1 MTTYGLE
8 WAKKQKLYYFR
19 GLTLF
24 LMLWNKAKLEAIRRQ
39 LKQNNMDDDRILTKA
54 KSALKLA
61 HIIRYEN
68 GHEII
73 DVSLLR
79 TIQDPELMKFRN
91 VGKATIEKIR
101 EIRKSLQWV

>member
-1 MTTYGLE
+1 ME
-8 WAKKQKLYYFR
+8 D
-19 GLTLF
+19 
-24 LMLWNKAKLEAIRRQ
+24 N
-39 LKQNNMDDDRILTKA
+39 RILTKA

-79 TIQDPELMKFRN
+79 TIQDNELMNFRN
-91 VGKATIEKIR
+91 VGKATIEKIQ

>member
-1 MTTYGLE
+1 
-8 WAKKQKLYYFR
+8 
-19 GLTLF
+19 
-24 LMLWNKAKLEAIRRQ
+24 
-39 LKQNNMDDDRILTKA
+39 MDDDRILTKA

-79 TIQDPELMKFRN
+79 TIQDAELMKFRN
-91 VGKATIEKIR
+91 VGKTTIEKIR

>member
-1 MTTYGLE
+1 
-8 WAKKQKLYYFR
+8 
-19 GLTLF
+19 
-24 LMLWNKAKLEAIRRQ
+24 
-39 LKQNNMDDDRILTKA
+39 MDDDKILTKT

-79 TIQDPELMKFRN
+79 TIQDAELMKFRN
-91 VGKATIEKIR
+91 VGKATIEKIQ

>member
-1 MTTYGLE
+1 ME
-8 WAKKQKLYYFR
+8 D
-19 GLTLF
+19 
-24 LMLWNKAKLEAIRRQ
+24 N
-39 LKQNNMDDDRILTKA
+39 RILTKA

-79 TIQDPELMKFRN
+79 TIQDAELMKFRN
-91 VGKATIEKIR
+91 VGKTTIEKIQ

>member
-1 MTTYGLE
+1 ME
-8 WAKKQKLYYFR
+8 D
-19 GLTLF
+19 
-24 LMLWNKAKLEAIRRQ
+24 N
-39 LKQNNMDDDRILTKA
+39 RILTKA

-61 HIIRYEN
+61 YIIRYEN

-79 TIQDPELMKFRN
+79 TIQDNELMNFRN
-91 VGKATIEKIR
+91 VGKATIEKIQ

>member
-1 MTTYGLE
+1 ME
-8 WAKKQKLYYFR
+8 D
-19 GLTLF
+19 
-24 LMLWNKAKLEAIRRQ
+24 N
-39 LKQNNMDDDRILTKA
+39 RILTKA

-79 TIQDPELMKFRN
+79 TIQDTELMKFRN
-91 VGKATIEKIR
+91 VGKTTIEKIQ

>member
-1 MTTYGLE
+1 ME
-8 WAKKQKLYYFR
+8 D
-19 GLTLF
+19 
-24 LMLWNKAKLEAIRRQ
+24 N
-39 LKQNNMDDDRILTKA
+39 RILTKA

-79 TIQDPELMKFRN
+79 TIPDDELMKYRN
-91 VGKATIEKIR
+91 VGKATIEKNTGNKKVPSMGIELK
-101 EIRKSLQWV
+101 EIVSLHQTPISGSFNC

>member
-1 MTTYGLE
+1 
-8 WAKKQKLYYFR
+8 
-19 GLTLF
+19 
-24 LMLWNKAKLEAIRRQ
+24 
-39 LKQNNMDDDRILTKA
+39 MDDDRILTKA

-79 TIQDPELMKFRN
+79 TIQDAELMKFHN
-91 VGKATIEKIR
+91 VGKATIEKIQ